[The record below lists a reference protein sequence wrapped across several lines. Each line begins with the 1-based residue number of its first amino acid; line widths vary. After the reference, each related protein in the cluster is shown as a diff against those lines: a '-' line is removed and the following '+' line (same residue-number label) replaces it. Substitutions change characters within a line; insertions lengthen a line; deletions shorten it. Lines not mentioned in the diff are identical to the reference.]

1 MNRVPLGEKLMVN
14 SAHSV
19 ESTSSERRAS
29 ARYPL
34 NAELEYRILTPGQ
47 ESWVRLGRTLNMSR
61 SGLLFQTEEF
71 LENGSPVELW
81 IDWPAR
87 PPELERWLRIWGWVV
102 RQRER
107 SVAIAIRQYSFEQ
120 HRKPA

>member
-1 MNRVPLGEKLMVN
+1 MAKT
-14 SAHSV
+14 AHTV
-19 ESTSSERRAS
+19 EAPTSERRTS

-34 NAELEYRILTPGQ
+34 EAALEYRVLTPGQ
-47 ESWVRLGRTLNMSR
+47 EGRPHVGRTVNMSR
-61 SGLLFQTEEF
+61 SGVLFDTSHS
-71 LENGSPVELW
+71 LDNGSPVELW

-102 RQRER
+102 RQRDR

-120 HRKPA
+120 HRRRS